1 MYRIVSSPRSPRVFR
16 KSLQLAALEDLLPD
30 HEIEAV
36 CRDAGHTWRR
46 RQLPPGPTVR
56 SMVYRGLH
64 PDHSIAAVLA
74 DLGALLGPQTPTPTD
89 SAWCQARSRLPET
102 VLRTLLVR
110 EARQVRRRFGRH
122 HRWHGRQ
129 VFRVDGST
137 VSMPDEPSLVQTFG
151 YTRTRHGRSRFPV
164 ARILFVELSG
174 LEVVWAYR
182 MDQYPRAEDA
192 QFHDLWE
199 HLPSG
204 CICLLDRKFCS
215 FYNLAKLRQRT
226 IHVVCPLHQNR
237 DPQRLI
243 ARGWP
248 LGKNE
253 WLVPLGLCSVLRRRY
268 HDSSLPPELWVR
280 LLRVDFRR
288 GARRH
293 TLWLVTTLIDWVR
306 YPRDE
311 VAQLYR
317 ARWGIETRIG
327 SLKTT
332 LEMNVLRSKSP
343 QAVRREVG
351 AIVLG
356 HNLVWR
362 RIHEA
367 SEATQTP
374 SGDISFAGA
383 VKVVL
388 AFSGALLH
396 ATAATRRPLRDKML
410 FQIARQTNHHPFGRV
425 EPRLLKRETARFAY
439 LREPR
444 WKARR
449 KCLS

>member
-1 MYRIVSSPRSPRVFR
+1 MYSIVSSPRSPRHFR
-16 KSLQLAALEDLLPD
+16 KSLQLAALEELLPD
-30 HEIEAV
+30 QEIEAI
-36 CRDAGHTWRR
+36 CRETGHAWRR

-56 SMVYRGLH
+56 SMVYRGLN

-74 DLGALLGPQTPTPTD
+74 DLGALLGPDTPTPTD
-89 SAWCQARSRLPET
+89 SAWCQARSRLPQA
-102 VLRTLLVR
+102 VLLELILR
-110 EARQVRRRFGRH
+110 EALRARRRFGRE
-122 HRWHGRQ
+122 HRWHGRH

-137 VSMPDEPSLVQTFG
+137 VSMPDEPSLVKTFG
-151 YTRTRHGRSRFPV
+151 YANTRHGPSRFPV
-164 ARILFVELSG
+164 ARITFLQLAG
-174 LEVVWAYR
+174 LEVIWDYR
-182 MDQYPRAEDA
+182 LDEYTCDEDA
-192 QFHDLWE
+192 QFHGLWE
-199 HLPSG
+199 RLPSG

-215 FYNLAKLRQRT
+215 FHNLAKLRQRT

-237 DPQRLI
+237 DPQRLL
-243 ARGWP
+243 AQGWP

-253 WLVPLGLCSVLRRRY
+253 WMVPLDLCPLLRRRY
-268 HDSSLPPELWVR
+268 HDPSLPRDLWVR
-280 LLRVDFRR
+280 LIRVGFWR
-288 GARRH
+288 GSRHH
-293 TLWLVTTLIDWVR
+293 TLWLVTTLMDWVR

-317 ARWGIETRIG
+317 TRWGIETRIG

-332 LEMNVLRSKSP
+332 LKMNVLRSKGP
-343 QAVRREVG
+343 AAVRREVA

-367 SEATQTP
+367 AQRTQIP
-374 SGDISFAGA
+374 SADVSFAGA

-396 ATAATRRPLRDKML
+396 ATGTVQKQLHDKML
-410 FQIARQTNHHPFGRV
+410 LQIARQTNHHPFDRI
-425 EPRLLKRETARFAY
+425 EPRLLKRELARFAY

-444 WKARR
+444 WKARL

>member
-1 MYRIVSSPRSPRVFR
+1 MYAIVSSPRSPRVFR
-16 KSLQLAALEDLLPD
+16 KSLQLAALEELLPD
-30 HEIEAV
+30 RQVEAI
-36 CRDAGHTWRR
+36 CRDTGHVWRR
-46 RQLPPGPTVR
+46 RHLPPGPTVR
-56 SMVYRGLH
+56 SMVYRGLN
-64 PDHSIAAVLA
+64 PDHSIAAILA
-74 DLGALLGPQTPTPTD
+74 DLGALLGPDTPTPTD
-89 SAWCQARSRLPET
+89 SAWCQARSRLPEA
-102 VLRTLLVR
+102 VLTQLIFR
-110 EARQVRRRFGRH
+110 EAHQARRRFGRK

-137 VSMPDEPSLVQTFG
+137 VSMPDEPSLVKTFG
-151 YTRTRHGRSRFPV
+151 YAPTRHGPSRFPV
-164 ARILFVELSG
+164 ARITFLELAG
-174 LEVVWAYR
+174 LEVIWDYRLDAYTC
-182 MDQYPRAEDA
+182 DEDG
-192 QFHDLWE
+192 QFHDLWDR
-199 HLPSG
+199 LPSG

-237 DPQRLI
+237 DPAALI
-243 ARGWP
+243 AQGWP
-248 LGKNE
+248 LRNNE
-253 WLVPLGLCSVLRRRY
+253 WLVPLNLCSLLRRRY
-268 HDSSLPPELWVR
+268 RDPSLPRELWVR
-280 LLRVDFRR
+280 LLRVCFRR
-288 GARRH
+288 GARHH

-332 LEMNVLRSKSP
+332 LEMNVLRSKGP
-343 QAVRREVG
+343 EAARREVG

-356 HNLVWR
+356 HNLVWNQ
-362 RIHEA
+362 IHEA
-367 SEATQTP
+367 AETTDTP
-374 SGDISFAGA
+374 SGRISFAGA

-388 AFSGALLH
+388 AFSAALLH
-396 ATAATRRPLRDKML
+396 ATGTAHRQLRDKML
-410 FQIARQTNHHPFGRV
+410 LHIARQTNHHPFGRF

-444 WKARR
+444 WKARL

>member
-1 MYRIVSSPRSPRVFR
+1 MYSIVSSPRSPRHFR
-16 KSLQLAALEDLLPD
+16 KSLQLAALEELLPD
-30 HEIEAV
+30 PEIEAI
-36 CRDAGHTWRR
+36 CRDTGHTWRR
-46 RQLPPGPTVR
+46 RELPPGPTVR
-56 SMVYRGLH
+56 SMVYRGLN

-74 DLGALLGPQTPTPTD
+74 DLGALLGPDTPPPTD
-89 SAWCQARSRLPET
+89 SAWCQARSRLPQA
-102 VLRTLLVR
+102 VLMELIFR
-110 EARQVRRRFGRH
+110 EALHARRRFGRK

-137 VSMPDEPSLVQTFG
+137 VSVPDEPSLVKTFG
-151 YTRTRHGRSRFPV
+151 YANTRHGASRFPV
-164 ARILFVELSG
+164 ARITFLELAG
-174 LEVVWAYR
+174 LEVIWDYR
-182 MDQYPRAEDA
+182 LDEYTCDEDA

-199 HLPSG
+199 RLPSG

-237 DPQRLI
+237 DPARLL
-243 ARGWP
+243 AQGWP

-253 WLVPLGLCSVLRRRY
+253 WMVPLELCSLLRRRY
-268 HDSSLPPELWVR
+268 NDPSLPRQLWVR
-280 LLRVDFRR
+280 LLRVGFWR
-288 GARRH
+288 GIRH
-293 TLWLVTTLIDWVR
+293 HTIWLVTTLMDCFR
-306 YPRDE
+306 YPRGE

-317 ARWGIETRIG
+317 TRWGIETRIG

-332 LEMNVLRSKSP
+332 LEMNVLRSKGP
-343 QAVRREVG
+343 AAVRREVA

-367 SEATQTP
+367 AELTETP
-374 SGDISFAGA
+374 SADVSFAGA

-396 ATAATRRPLRDKML
+396 VTGTARKQLQNKML
-410 FQIARQTNHHPFGRV
+410 LQIARQTNHHPFDRI
-425 EPRLLKRETARFAY
+425 EPRLLKRELARFAY

-444 WKARR
+444 WKARL